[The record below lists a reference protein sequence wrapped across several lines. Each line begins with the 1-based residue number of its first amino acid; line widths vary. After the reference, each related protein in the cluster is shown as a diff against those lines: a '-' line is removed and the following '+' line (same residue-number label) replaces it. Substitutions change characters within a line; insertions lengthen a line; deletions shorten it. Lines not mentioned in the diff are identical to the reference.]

1 MNDGLAEMF
10 EYNLWATATLIAG
23 CRDAPVELLHARV
36 PGVSDS
42 VGALF
47 THLVGG
53 QQTFALRTKGRQHEG
68 ELNRRSSFPGWD
80 ELARLSD
87 DSGRALLEVA
97 RTLEKA
103 ASVDL
108 AWQGKTHRFP
118 VRFILTHALEHAVEH
133 RTEIKVAL
141 GAQGV
146 ATPDLDGWSY
156 AAAKG
161 YGSEV

>member
-1 MNDGLAEMF
+1 MNDGLVEMF
-10 EYNLWATATLIAG
+10 EYNLWATATLIEG
-23 CRDAPVELLHARV
+23 CRGAPLELLQARV

-42 VGALF
+42 VAAMF

-53 QQTFALRTKGRQHEG
+53 QQTFALRTQGRQHEG

-80 ELARLSD
+80 ELARLAD
-87 DSGRALLEVA
+87 DSGRELVEVA
-97 RTLEKA
+97 RTVAEGA
-103 ASVDL
+103 HVDL
-108 AWQGKTHRFP
+108 PWQGKAHRFP
-118 VRFILTHALEHAVEH
+118 VRFILTHAMEHAVEH

-141 GAQGV
+141 GAQGF

-156 AAAKG
+156 AGEKG